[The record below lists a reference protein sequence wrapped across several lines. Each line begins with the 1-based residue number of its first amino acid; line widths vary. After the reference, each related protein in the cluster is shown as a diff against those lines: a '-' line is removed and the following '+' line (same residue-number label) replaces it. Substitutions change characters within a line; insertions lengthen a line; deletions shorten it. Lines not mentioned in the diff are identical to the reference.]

1 MITSVVIVDHYKRF
15 IMSSIL
21 NIFASSPIAPLQ
33 HHMTTVNTCVQALKP
48 FFKAVLDHDWETV
61 THYRKTISDFE
72 HEADA
77 IKMHF
82 RTHLP
87 RTWLLPISRFEL
99 FDLVARQDG
108 IANLAKDITG
118 LVIGR
123 KTEIPT
129 SVIETFRDFLSTA
142 LAATDQANLIS
153 QELDNLLESGFKGR
167 EVDYIDNLVTKLR
180 ELETR
185 NDDVQVT
192 LRSQLFELE
201 ASLPPV
207 DVIFFYSIIDK
218 IGELADCAQRVGSR
232 IMMLTA
238 N

>member
-1 MITSVVIVDHYKRF
+1 
-15 IMSSIL
+15 MSSIL
-21 NIFASSPIAPLQ
+21 KIFASSPITPLQ
-33 HHMTTVNTCVQALKP
+33 HHMTTVNTCVQTLKP

-61 THYRKTISDFE
+61 THYRKQISDYE

-99 FDLVARQDG
+99 FDLVARQDE

-123 KTEIPT
+123 KTEIPAT
-129 SVIETFRDFLSTA
+129 LIETFKDYLITA
-142 LAATDQANLIS
+142 IAAADQATLIS
-153 QELDNLLESGFKGR
+153 QELDNLLETGFKGR
-167 EVDYIDNLVTKLR
+167 EVDHIDNLVTKLR

-185 NDDVQVT
+185 NDDVQVI
-192 LRSQLFELE
+192 LRGQLFDLE
-201 ASLPPV
+201 STLPPV